1 MHRVALLACASLICL
16 AGEARA
22 QALNTLAGIGQ
33 DLTFVEQQVTKTL
46 TSLGSPTSGYPV
58 SGGQTGAWTTTTPA
72 DNAVGWTTGFFPGE
86 LWLLYQATGLT
97 QWKTA
102 AVEWTTPLA
111 PYASLI
117 TNPRVDPTDVGFMI
131 GTSFG
136 NAYRL
141 TGEGSYQS
149 TLLTAASSLAS
160 LNNTTV
166 GAIRSWTFGSYSYP
180 VIIDSMM
187 TLGSLQWGPAN
198 P

>member
-1 MHRVALLACASLICL
+1 MQRLALLACASLTCL

-33 DLTFVEQQVTKTL
+33 DLSFVEQQVTKTMD
-46 TSLGSPTSGYPV
+46 SLGTPASGYPV
-58 SGGQTGAWTTTTPA
+58 SGGQTGAWTTTTPS

-86 LWLLYQATGLT
+86 MWLLYQATGLT

-102 AVEWTTPLA
+102 AVAWTTPLA
-111 PYASLI
+111 SQASNL
-117 TNPRVDPTDVGFMI
+117 TRVDPTDIGFII

-141 TGEGSYQS
+141 TGYGSYQNV
-149 TLLTAASSLAS
+149 LLTASSSLAS

-187 TLGSLQWGPAN
+187 TLGPLQWGAS
-198 P
+198 